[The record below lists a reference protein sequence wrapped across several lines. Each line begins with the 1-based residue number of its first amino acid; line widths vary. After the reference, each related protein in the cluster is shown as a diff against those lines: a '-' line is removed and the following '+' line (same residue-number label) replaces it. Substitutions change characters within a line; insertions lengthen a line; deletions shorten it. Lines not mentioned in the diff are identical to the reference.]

1 MVTVDSDNLSRD
13 VSRAMVKLLK
23 DHIGRGPSY
32 ARAHIHDDLIVV
44 MLRATM
50 TEAERTIAD
59 EGEEDLV
66 RNIRQALN
74 GTFRQQA
81 SEIVEQL
88 TGRKVSSFLSDHD
101 VERDIVVQAFVLVP
115 QPDSAAGA

>member
-1 MVTVDSDNLSRD
+1 MVTAGSNNLSRD

-23 DHIGRGPSY
+23 DHVGRGPSY

-50 TEAERTIAD
+50 TEAERTLAD

-74 GTFRQQA
+74 GTFRQRA

-101 VERDIVVQAFVLVP
+101 VERDIVIQAFVLVP
-115 QPDSAAGA
+115 QPHSAVGA

>member
-32 ARAHIHDDLIVV
+32 ARAHIHDDL
-44 MLRATM
+44 
-50 TEAERTIAD
+50 AD

>member
-1 MVTVDSDNLSRD
+1 MVTAGSNNLSRD

-32 ARAHIHDDLIVV
+32 ARTHIHDDLIVV

-50 TEAERTIAD
+50 TEAERTLAD

-74 GTFRQQA
+74 GTFRQRA

-101 VERDIVVQAFVLVP
+101 VERDIVIQAFVLVP
-115 QPDSAAGA
+115 QPHSAVGA

>member
-50 TEAERTIAD
+50 TEAERTLAD

>member
-13 VSRAMVKLLK
+13 VSRPMVKLLK

-50 TEAERTIAD
+50 TEAERTLAD